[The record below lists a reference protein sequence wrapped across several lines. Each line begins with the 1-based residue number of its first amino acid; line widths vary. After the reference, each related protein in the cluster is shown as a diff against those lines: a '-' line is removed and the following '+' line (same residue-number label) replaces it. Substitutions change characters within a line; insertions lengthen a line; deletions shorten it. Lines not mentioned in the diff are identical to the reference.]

1 MAKDPSTLTVPN
13 DTAYLPVISAYVTAS
28 AAQVG
33 FSEDEA
39 NRIRLAVD
47 EACTN
52 VIETAFEPGEEAT
65 FTVACQRFEAGL
77 RVIIADQGMPF
88 NPAAVADY
96 DPQAGLDRELGG
108 LGFYLMKQ
116 VMDEVRFVS
125 KGREGKELHL
135 VKYLER
141 GNIATLLSAEE
152 LQPYEAKVQPA
163 PPGSYVF
170 RLMQPAEAIEVAR
183 CVYKTYGYT
192 YPGEHVYYPERLS
205 ELNRT
210 GEQISIVAVSDKGEV
225 AGYCAIFGGRP
236 DDPIRELGQ
245 AAVDPAHRGRQI
257 ISQLVQRA
265 IDEARSRGLAGL
277 CGEPVTNHPFS
288 QQVGLKLGFRD
299 SAILLGYIPQSVH
312 FKKIGA
318 EALPQRETLLYCLLP
333 LRPWPAAQV
342 YAPPPHRPLLER
354 IYADLGIER
363 HTVAVGETSK
373 LVPRPRPEQSLLST
387 RVLSAI
393 NVARLEITTYG
404 QYVTTEV
411 EIKRRELCRKG
422 IACVHLDLPLSDP
435 WTAFLGTDFEA
446 QGFLLAGVLPKAD
459 GQDVLRLQYLND
471 VPIDLD
477 KIHVVSEVGQ
487 ELLAYVKRK
496 TGGVKRDT

>member
-1 MAKDPSTLTVPN
+1 MAKDTSTLTVPN
-13 DTAYLPVISAYVTAS
+13 DTAYLPVISACVTAS

-33 FSEDEA
+33 FSEEEA
-39 NRIRLAVD
+39 SRIRLAVD

-52 VIETAFEPGEEAT
+52 VIETAFEPGEKAT
-65 FTVACQRFEAGL
+65 FTVTCQKSEAGL
-77 RVIIADQGMPF
+77 WVIIADKGMPF

-125 KGREGKELHL
+125 KGRDGKELHL
-135 VKYLER
+135 VKYLEA

-152 LQPYEAKVQPA
+152 LQPYEARVEPA

-170 RLMQPAEAIEVAR
+170 RLMQPAEAIEVAK
-183 CVYKTYGYT
+183 CVYRTYGYT

-205 ELNRT
+205 EMNRT
-210 GEQISIVAVSDKGEV
+210 GEQISIVAISDKGEV
-225 AGYCAIFGGRP
+225 AGYCAIFGGQP

-257 ISQLVQRA
+257 ISQLTHRA
-265 IDEARSRGLAGL
+265 IDEARARGMAGL
-277 CGEPVTNHPFS
+277 FGEPVTNHPFS

-299 SAILLGYIPQSVH
+299 TAILLGYIPQSVY

-342 YAPPPHRPLLER
+342 YVPPQHRPLLER
-354 IYADLGIER
+354 IYANLGIER
-363 HTVAVGETSK
+363 E
-373 LVPRPRPEQSLLST
+373 LVPLQTSAVSQTLEVLSQPRPEQSVLST
-387 RVLSAI
+387 RVLTAI

-411 EIKRRELCRKG
+411 EIKLRELCRKG

-435 WTAFLGTDFEA
+435 WTALLCADFAA
-446 QGFLLAGVLPKAD
+446 QGFLLAGVLPKAG
-459 GQDVLRLQYLND
+459 GQDVLRLQYLNA

-477 KIHVVSEVGQ
+477 KIHVVSEVGR

-496 TGGVKRDT
+496 T